1 MDFKT
6 IETVTLE
13 SSETTA
19 WEKGKYN
26 LENGYPAAV
35 PVADDE
41 VRAEIEKLTKG
52 HGTGSPLYEDGKIK
66 VPYLKPR
73 YLPDGL
79 LNNRFARTRLELQAI
94 GILTNPQDKRYL
106 RFKADPMILC
116 SKHSYPEDYS
126 PFCLAFKMLP
136 FIFPFLW
143 VTKN

>member
-1 MDFKT
+1 MGSKT

-13 SSETTA
+13 
-19 WEKGKYN
+19 KGKYN
-26 LENGYPAAV
+26 F
-35 PVADDE
+35 
-41 VRAEIEKLTKG
+41 
-52 HGTGSPLYEDGKIK
+52 
-66 VPYLKPR
+66 KPR

-106 RFKADPMILC
+106 RFKAYPMILC
-116 SKHSYPEDYS
+116 PKPSYP